1 MRTSE
6 WKLTPTRLVGNTIIT
21 DRGTTAH
28 AKGQAS
34 TQFLKRPVPH
44 FHLRD
49 RTEFREASEA
59 SGRRGSIASF
69 LKGSSCTTLS
79 LPSFLTVDEEEGGQA
94 QSGRTDPHPKARESI
109 SYDEGSRSQ
118 AVAPAAANAKGE
130 LEDSPLP
137 EPPTPTSRSLPEAL
151 RDAST
156 TFRLLPEPFLERADA
171 FDERHRELFESASLM
186 LNCVQAH
193 LGGDLPRDLEPCL
206 ALDAL
211 YASPGGW
218 EAHKVSTPNGSARG
232 RGSANADLSLLRG
245 SPLLEVSSP
254 SIDRALRLSAA
265 RTEEA
270 LACGVPLG
278 QERGQGLGRA
288 LESRLPSPKLALVQR
303 WSEPSHFPPVA
314 PKPPRWALAIPAV
327 GGRHGQSSTRAATS
341 ATSSEMREGWSEPS
355 WSPSLTPV
363 RHRGSSSP
371 RLKSPFS
378 NDRRASVAFELAVA
392 RVRAHR
398 FVPPYIAPVEDDIQG
413 SSSPRERELRAPAAH
428 GGATSDGSYMSDDS
442 YESSSEESS
451 EESEESEEPEP
462 EPEEKMA
469 DVTEVAEVAAPEEGE
484 APGTALKADAASIK
498 AGAASAT
505 KAESSESSAAE
516 KANDKGGGG
525 GGGGGKPVDAIGGL
539 AGAAGGAAGGGGGG
553 GNGSGG
559 GGGGGAVAVAV
570 AGGGGGGGGGGAGGG
585 GAPSGG
591 VVAVFEKPSP
601 AEKKVVARK
610 AGAEPEPKEDEDEES
625 AEVGPSAGASKP
637 KKLAK
642 EEKAAEKE
650 AAKQQRR
657 EVRRAAGGGG
667 GGGGDDPPEKRRR
680 KFDTAKSV
688 WAPRAAWADSKD
700 YFDTKEVEVT
710 RCANDWERIMMF
722 GTEKII
728 GSRNDSPDEL
738 EAKCAACEKVVS
750 KHRTTINLIFNYYCC
765 RGTEVNFLYL
775 NEWSAFVDELG
786 IADNKSKF
794 CKKSD
799 MDRLFIAVDTKTEMV
814 QKEMMKA
821 EKERNPLGKRASPV
835 QKGAEVGLVPGEADA
850 GAGNRPSGRPGLA
863 RQTTMSSEAILK
875 QMDKL
880 VSSTLFEHDDLKK
893 KCLHRVEFIL
903 ALLNIAVNRYVLTKQ
918 MESVAEALKALLEQD
933 LQPKLELQPRIFR
946 RPDVFRKA
954 HCYHPDAD
962 LALKS
967 FEADLRLL
975 FGAMD
980 FKGRSLIEVSDWR
993 GFCRGSDLFAP
1004 DCSERDVML
1013 AFSWSRMAVADE
1025 QTERGHFKELCLP
1038 FEGFMEALCRLAAL
1052 KMLPTEQEMKDAGHT
1067 DAGSFFFNMRKTDE
1081 EGYKRL
1087 LLERAPGWGAEPEQP
1102 MNVCITRL
1110 FEIIVFAI
1118 DMKTGGT
1125 GLASQDLNMA
1135 AHNMMLQKA
1144 RPFIKNQCQKT
1155 L

>member
-1 MRTSE
+1 M
-6 WKLTPTRLVGNTIIT
+6 
-21 DRGTTAH
+21 
-28 AKGQAS
+28 
-34 TQFLKRPVPH
+34 
-44 FHLRD
+44 
-49 RTEFREASEA
+49 
-59 SGRRGSIASF
+59 
-69 LKGSSCTTLS
+69 
-79 LPSFLTVDEEEGGQA
+79 
-94 QSGRTDPHPKARESI
+94 
-109 SYDEGSRSQ
+109 
-118 AVAPAAANAKGE
+118 
-130 LEDSPLP
+130 
-137 EPPTPTSRSLPEAL
+137 
-151 RDAST
+151 
-156 TFRLLPEPFLERADA
+156 
-171 FDERHRELFESASLM
+171 
-186 LNCVQAH
+186 
-193 LGGDLPRDLEPCL
+193 
-206 ALDAL
+206 
-211 YASPGGW
+211 
-218 EAHKVSTPNGSARG
+218 
-232 RGSANADLSLLRG
+232 
-245 SPLLEVSSP
+245 
-254 SIDRALRLSAA
+254 
-265 RTEEA
+265 
-270 LACGVPLG
+270 
-278 QERGQGLGRA
+278 
-288 LESRLPSPKLALVQR
+288 
-303 WSEPSHFPPVA
+303 
-314 PKPPRWALAIPAV
+314 
-327 GGRHGQSSTRAATS
+327 
-341 ATSSEMREGWSEPS
+341 
-355 WSPSLTPV
+355 
-363 RHRGSSSP
+363 
-371 RLKSPFS
+371 
-378 NDRRASVAFELAVA
+378 AFELAVA

-413 SSSPRERELRAPAAH
+413 SSSPREPRELRGPVAH
-428 GGATSDGSYMSDDS
+428 GDATSDGSYFSDDS

-451 EESEESEEPEP
+451 EEEEEEEAEPEPEP
-462 EPEEKMA
+462 EPEEIEA
-469 DVTEVAEVAAPEEGE
+469 EVTEVAEVAAPEEGE
-484 APGTALKADAASIK
+484 APVTALK
-498 AGAASAT
+498 AGAAST
-505 KAESSESSAAE
+505 K
-516 KANDKGGGG
+516 
-525 GGGGGKPVDAIGGL
+525 
-539 AGAAGGAAGGGGGG
+539 
-553 GNGSGG
+553 
-559 GGGGGAVAVAV
+559 
-570 AGGGGGGGGGGAGGG
+570 
-585 GAPSGG
+585 
-591 VVAVFEKPSP
+591 AVFEKPNP
-601 AEKKVVARK
+601 VEKKVVPRK
-610 AGAEPEPKEDEDEES
+610 AVAEPEPKEEDEEEES
-625 AEVGPSAGASKP
+625 AEVGPTAGASKP

-650 AAKQQRR
+650 AAKLQRR
-657 EVRRAAGGGG
+657 EARRAAGGGG
-667 GGGGDDPPEKRRR
+667 GGGGDDPSEKRRR

-710 RCANDWERIMMF
+710 RCANDWGRVMMF

-728 GSRNDSPDEL
+728 GGRNDSPDEL
-738 EAKCAACEKVVS
+738 EAKCAACEKIVS
-750 KHRTTINLIFNYYCC
+750 KHRTTINLVFNYYCC

-814 QKEMMKA
+814 HKEMKKT
-821 EKERNPLGKRASPV
+821 EKERNPLGKRASPS
-835 QKGAEVGLVPGEADA
+835 QKGAEVGLVSGEADA

-903 ALLNIAVNRYVLTKQ
+903 ALLNIAVNRYVLTRQ

-980 FKGRSLIEVSDWR
+980 FKGRSLIEVNDWR

-1013 AFSWSRMAVADE
+1013 AFSWSRMAVANE
-1025 QTERGHFKELCLP
+1025 QTERGHFKEICLP

-1052 KMLPTEQEMKDAGHT
+1052 KMLPTEQEMKDAGYT
-1067 DAGSFFFNMRKTDE
+1067 DAGSFFYNMRKTDE

-1135 AHNMMLQKA
+1135 AHNMLLQKA

>member
-1 MRTSE
+1 M
-6 WKLTPTRLVGNTIIT
+6 I
-21 DRGTTAH
+21 
-28 AKGQAS
+28 
-34 TQFLKRPVPH
+34 
-44 FHLRD
+44 
-49 RTEFREASEA
+49 
-59 SGRRGSIASF
+59 
-69 LKGSSCTTLS
+69 
-79 LPSFLTVDEEEGGQA
+79 
-94 QSGRTDPHPKARESI
+94 
-109 SYDEGSRSQ
+109 
-118 AVAPAAANAKGE
+118 
-130 LEDSPLP
+130 
-137 EPPTPTSRSLPEAL
+137 
-151 RDAST
+151 
-156 TFRLLPEPFLERADA
+156 
-171 FDERHRELFESASLM
+171 
-186 LNCVQAH
+186 
-193 LGGDLPRDLEPCL
+193 
-206 ALDAL
+206 
-211 YASPGGW
+211 
-218 EAHKVSTPNGSARG
+218 
-232 RGSANADLSLLRG
+232 
-245 SPLLEVSSP
+245 
-254 SIDRALRLSAA
+254 
-265 RTEEA
+265 
-270 LACGVPLG
+270 
-278 QERGQGLGRA
+278 
-288 LESRLPSPKLALVQR
+288 
-303 WSEPSHFPPVA
+303 
-314 PKPPRWALAIPAV
+314 
-327 GGRHGQSSTRAATS
+327 
-341 ATSSEMREGWSEPS
+341 
-355 WSPSLTPV
+355 
-363 RHRGSSSP
+363 
-371 RLKSPFS
+371 
-378 NDRRASVAFELAVA
+378 
-392 RVRAHR
+392 
-398 FVPPYIAPVEDDIQG
+398 
-413 SSSPRERELRAPAAH
+413 
-428 GGATSDGSYMSDDS
+428 
-442 YESSSEESS
+442 
-451 EESEESEEPEP
+451 
-462 EPEEKMA
+462 
-469 DVTEVAEVAAPEEGE
+469 
-484 APGTALKADAASIK
+484 
-498 AGAASAT
+498 
-505 KAESSESSAAE
+505 
-516 KANDKGGGG
+516 
-525 GGGGGKPVDAIGGL
+525 
-539 AGAAGGAAGGGGGG
+539 
-553 GNGSGG
+553 
-559 GGGGGAVAVAV
+559 
-570 AGGGGGGGGGGAGGG
+570 
-585 GAPSGG
+585 
-591 VVAVFEKPSP
+591 AVFEKPNP
-601 AEKKVVARK
+601 VEKKVVARK
-610 AGAEPEPKEDEDEES
+610 AVAEPEPKKEDEEEES
-625 AEVGPSAGASKP
+625 AEVGPTAGASKP

-650 AAKQQRR
+650 AAKLQRR
-657 EVRRAAGGGG
+657 EARRAAGGGG
-667 GGGGDDPPEKRRR
+667 GGGGDDPSEKRRR

-710 RCANDWERIMMF
+710 RCANDWGRVMMF

-728 GSRNDSPDEL
+728 GGRNDSPDEL
-738 EAKCAACEKVVS
+738 EAKCAACEKIVS
-750 KHRTTINLIFNYYCC
+750 KHRTTINLVFNYYCC

-814 QKEMMKA
+814 HKEMMKT
-821 EKERNPLGKRASPV
+821 EKERNPLGKRASPA
-835 QKGAEVGLVPGEADA
+835 QKGAEVGLVSGEADA
-850 GAGNRPSGRPGLA
+850 GAGNRPPGRPSLA

-903 ALLNIAVNRYVLTKQ
+903 ALLNIAVNRYVLTRQ

-980 FKGRSLIEVSDWR
+980 FKGRSLIEVNDWR

-1013 AFSWSRMAVADE
+1013 AFSWSRMAVANE
-1025 QTERGHFKELCLP
+1025 QTERGHFKEICLP

-1052 KMLPTEQEMKDAGHT
+1052 KMLPTEQEMKDAGYT